1 MYQDDTTN
9 TKNNQELEILSDKDK
24 SGKERPW
31 RDNQIKKIPLEKSYN
46 RIGLDN
52 KAFRVKNCSRQLT
65 FKIHPDTRKKKLHS
79 MISCQVRLCPMCNW
93 RRSLKIYSQVSKVMD
108 EALKEKE
115 YRFLFLTL
123 TCKNIEGEELSET
136 INNLFHAFRKM
147 SERKI
152 FKKAVKGWFRALEIT
167 HDVDEFITRD
177 MYYGNKER
185 HIKSRKK
192 YYDARGLSIGDRNPN
207 FDLYHPHFHVVLMVN
222 KSYFT
227 DKDYYISQENWT
239 SLWKSCLK
247 VDYDPRVDVR
257 TFKTKTIEDTK
268 KSVAE
273 SAKYT
278 VKDNDYLVPDNEG
291 LTDKTVMTLDSAL
304 SGRRLIAFGG
314 ELRKIHKEL
323 NLDDPI
329 DGDLKNLDN
338 EDDDIREDINYM
350 IEVYNWNVGLSN
362 YVKIEV

>member
-9 TKNNQELEILSDKDK
+9 TKNNQELKILSDKDK

-31 RDNQIKKIPLEKSYN
+31 KDNQIKKIPLEKSYN
-46 RIGLDN
+46 RIGFDN
-52 KAFRVKNCSRQLT
+52 KAFRVKNCSRQLI
-65 FKIHPDTRKKKLHS
+65 FKIHPDTGKKKLHS

-123 TCKNIEGEELSET
+123 TCKNVEGEKLSEA
-136 INNLFHAFRKM
+136 INRLFHAYKKM
-147 SERKI
+147 TERKI
-152 FKKAVKGWFRALEIT
+152 FKKAAKGWFRALEIT
-167 HDVDEFITRD
+167 HDVNEFITRD
-177 MYYGNKER
+177 MYYGNKKR

-192 YYDARGLSIGDRNPN
+192 YYDARDLSIGDRNPN

-222 KSYFT
+222 KSYF
-227 DKDYYISQENWT
+227 DDNRLYIKQSQWT

-247 VDYDPRVDVR
+247 VDYDPRIDIR
-257 TFKTKTIEDTK
+257 AFKTNTKTETS
-268 KSVAE
+268 KSIAE

-278 VKDNDYLVPDNEG
+278 VKDNDYLISGNEE
-291 LTDKTVMTLDSAL
+291 LTDKTVATLDSSL
-304 SGRRLIAFGG
+304 SRRRLIAFGG
-314 ELRKIHKEL
+314 ELRRIHKKL

-350 IEVYNWNVGLSN
+350 IEVYNWNVGISN
-362 YVKIEV
+362 YIKIEV